1 MDLKKQS
8 KDILEKCVND
18 ILKACGLYTNDEI
31 DAIVA
36 QAQEDIDEIIEAG
49 SETDEEEPQ
58 EDMGIG
64 KCCFCGDDCN
74 PMSQSCGS
82 CARGMSGAVLGLP
95 VPEYLKQF
103 L

>member
-36 QAQEDIDEIIEAG
+36 QA
-49 SETDEEEPQ
+49 Q

>member
-8 KDILEKCVND
+8 KDIKEKCVND

-36 QAQEDIDEIIEAG
+36 QAQD
-49 SETDEEEPQ
+49 
-58 EDMGIG
+58 DMGIG

-74 PMSQSCGS
+74 PMS
-82 CARGMSGAVLGLP
+82 RGMSGAVLGLP